1 MSMKFVPMLT
11 LLLPLLHTLHALL
24 SGEKRL
30 IILKK
35 YYSCLMKFLKSICHD
50 IMAIVTCTRSWHL
63 FFSHR
68 WHSRTHHSISLKSV
82 CGARCEHL
90 TATSYGPL
98 CGTSTTFLI
107 FKNVILFC
115 KTYCCDAM
123 FLFPWLCSSKYLFLT
138 YFKWVKDTTKQGF
151 RGLPTIKQDLIQLP
165 IPSSHRQPH
174 PHPLRVTCGLLLLT
188 KAEHERDSVQENWP
202 CNIVQCHDLVLSIYL
217 FPIYLTLEWPN

>member
-90 TATSYGPL
+90 TATSCGPL
-98 CGTSTTFLI
+98 CGISTTFT
-107 FKNVILFC
+107 N
-115 KTYCCDAM
+115 
-123 FLFPWLCSSKYLFLT
+123 
-138 YFKWVKDTTKQGF
+138 
-151 RGLPTIKQDLIQLP
+151 IQKGHFVL
-165 IPSSHRQPH
+165 QN
-174 PHPLRVTCGLLLLT
+174 LLL
-188 KAEHERDSVQENWP
+188 R
-202 CNIVQCHDLVLSIYL
+202 CHVS
-217 FPIYLTLEWPN
+217 FSLTLFQQVSVLNLFQMSKRYNQAGIPWFTNDQARPHTIANPEQTQTTPPPPTACDVWSPPPYQGRARTR